1 MLYIQ
6 GKENPN
12 IGAIQLKTESFRAAM
27 QQAGARLLPPVGG
40 GYMDVL
46 PYTSGRLISNTHGG
60 GNYTTVGLTATAMLF
75 VPFFV
80 RRPLSIDRIGAYTTT
95 AGTFR
100 VAIYGSKPDG
110 LPDTPLYASAPA
122 TASANAMNLL
132 TLPPFAFVPDT
143 LYWLALRASGA
154 LTLRAEAAATCPA
167 LAVRGTFSQ
176 QIPTHLSLALPYA
189 DPDPVQPLS
198 FSALNETANL
208 AIGNVPSVFMRV
220 V

>member
-1 MLYIQ
+1 MIQ
-6 GKENPN
+6 IAGRENPN
-12 IGAIQLKTESFRAAM
+12 IGGIQVEDESFRAAM

-100 VAIYGSKPDG
+100 VAIYSATPEG
-110 LPDTPLYASAPA
+110 LPDTPLYASAPVA
-122 TASANAMNLL
+122 AAANAMNLL

-167 LAVRGTFSQ
+167 LAVRGTRV